1 MRPPATAVAHR
12 RSPLV
17 TSLGVA
23 VLLITLVLLA
33 AFNRNALS
41 RALHRARAA
50 QAAPEPAS
58 TATLPAGALEPEDRP
73 RPNCGLPALSVTAEK
88 DCMSEQLA
96 HYTENKDSYWGSA
109 GYDRTKGT
117 LFNRFDGRA
126 FFPRS
131 RPILMVSVGAHFGD
145 ILDKYGALGR
155 GPRLDDRI
163 ILVEP
168 HPLTVKRLSGRIRLD
183 HRLLLMHA
191 AAADFDGR
199 AWFEYANGRAESGGS
214 GRVRRELPENVT
226 AAEEAGKGAEVR
238 AITIDSLMKKFDGPI
253 DFIFMDADMHEPMI
267 LKGMKETLKRT
278 RVVIF
283 SCHSKWKSMGQD
295 ITGVQDAVRDVF
307 TPAGMAVALL
317 GEKRNLLLGADV
329 MPPELWDKLPDWGFC
344 MATHVAPPI
353 TRKSDE
359 HARMM
364 AGPDAF
370 SGVCGKW
377 FENLAAGHCKAGVLE
392 TLAGLEVPIPSPN
405 HPPAYY

>member
-1 MRPPATAVAHR
+1 M
-12 RSPLV
+12 V

-50 QAAPEPAS
+50 QSAPEPE
-58 TATLPAGALEPEDRP
+58 PAGTVQLEPEDRP
-73 RPNCGLPALSVTAEK
+73 RPNCGLPSLSVTAEK
-88 DCMSEQLA
+88 DCMAEQLA
-96 HYTENKDSYWGSA
+96 HYGANKDSYWGSA

-131 RPILMVSVGAHFGD
+131 RPITMVSVGAHFGD
-145 ILDKYGALGR
+145 IIDKYGALGR

-183 HRLLLMHA
+183 HRLLLTPA

-199 AWFEYANGRAESGGS
+199 GWFEYANGKAESGGS
-214 GRVRRELPENVT
+214 GRLRRELPDNVT
-226 AAEEAGKGAEVR
+226 RATEEGKGAEVR
-238 AITIDSLMKKFDGPI
+238 VVMLDTLLKKFEGPI
-253 DFIFMDADMHEPMI
+253 DFIWMDADMHEPAI
-267 LKGMKETLKRT
+267 LKGMRETLKRT

-283 SCHSKWKSMGQD
+283 SCHSKWKSMGAE
-295 ITGVQDAVRDVF
+295 ISSVQDAVRDIF
-307 TPAGMAVALL
+307 EPAGLAVALL
-317 GEKRNLLLGADV
+317 GEKRNLLLGGDV
-329 MPPELWDKLPDWGFC
+329 MPPELWEKLPDWGFC
-344 MATHVAPPI
+344 MATHVAPPV

-370 SGVCGKW
+370 NGVCGKV
-377 FENLAAGHCKAGVLE
+377 FENLAAGHCKAGVLD
-392 TLAGLEVPIPSPN
+392 TLAGLEVPVPSPN

>member
-1 MRPPATAVAHR
+1 M
-12 RSPLV
+12 V

-50 QAAPEPAS
+50 QAAPAAPPAEVS
-58 TATLPAGALEPEDRP
+58 MEPEDRP
-73 RPNCGLPALSVTAEK
+73 RPNCGLPSLTTTAER
-88 DCMSEQLA
+88 DCMDEQRK
-96 HYTENKDSYWGSA
+96 HYEASKDSYWGSA

-145 ILDKYGALGR
+145 IIDKYGALGR

-163 ILVEP
+163 VLVEP

-183 HRLLLMHA
+183 HRLMLMPA

-199 AWFEYANGRAESGGS
+199 GWFEFSNGKAESGGS
-214 GRVRRELPENVT
+214 GRLKRELPENT
-226 AAEEAGKGAEVR
+226 TRAEAEGKGAEVR
-238 AITIDSLMKKFDGPI
+238 VVTLDSLLKKFEGPI
-253 DFIFMDADMHEPMI
+253 DFIFMDADTHEPMI
-267 LKGMKETLKRT
+267 LKGMQETLKRT
-278 RVVIF
+278 RMVIF
-283 SCHSKWKSMGQD
+283 SCHSKWKSMG
-295 ITGVQDAVRDVF
+295 GELGSVADAVRDVF

-370 SGVCGKW
+370 GGVCGKV
-377 FENLAAGHCKAGVLE
+377 FENLAAGHCKAGVLD
-392 TLAGLEVPIPSPN
+392 TLYGLDAPAPSPN
-405 HPPAYY
+405 HAPAYY

>member
-1 MRPPATAVAHR
+1 V
-12 RSPLV
+12 V

-23 VLLITLVLLA
+23 ILIITLALLA

-50 QAAPEPAS
+50 QAVPEAAAPTGS
-58 TATLPAGALEPEDRP
+58 ALEPEDRP
-73 RPNCGLPALSVTAEK
+73 RPNCGLPSLPVTAEK
-88 DCMSEQLA
+88 DCMAEQLA
-96 HYTENKDSYWGSA
+96 HYVANKDSYWGSA
-109 GYDRTKGT
+109 GYDRTKST

-131 RPILMVSVGAHFGD
+131 RPITLVSVGAHFGD
-145 ILDKYGALGR
+145 IIDKYGALGR

-168 HPLTVKRLSGRIRLD
+168 HPLTVRRLSGRIRLD
-183 HRLLLMHA
+183 HRLMLIPA

-214 GRVRRELPENVT
+214 GRVKRELPDNVT
-226 AAEEAGKGAEVR
+226 AAEAEGKGAEVR
-238 AITIDSLMKKFDGPI
+238 VITIDSLLKKFEGPI
-253 DFIFMDADMHEPMI
+253 DFIFIDADMHEPVI
-267 LKGMKETLKRT
+267 LKGMRDTLKRT
-278 RVVIF
+278 RMVIF
-283 SCHSKWKSMGQD
+283 SCHSKWKSVGAD
-295 ITGVQDAVRDVF
+295 TVQDAVRDAF
-307 TPAGMAVALL
+307 APAGMAVALL

-329 MPPELWDKLPDWGFC
+329 MPPELWEKLPDWGFC